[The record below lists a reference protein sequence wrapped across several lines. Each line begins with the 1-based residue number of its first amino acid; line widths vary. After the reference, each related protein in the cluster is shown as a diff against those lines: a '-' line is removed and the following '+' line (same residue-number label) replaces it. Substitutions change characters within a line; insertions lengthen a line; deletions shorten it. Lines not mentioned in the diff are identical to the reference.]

1 MRGVLTRGV
10 SYVGG
15 RQRYAVVAGV
25 CPDEPVPLQ
34 NSVYEL
40 IVLSSGPRPRRPIQ
54 IPSPETP
61 NAADAQS
68 RFDSA
73 QELTAAMNCVSPATL
88 GLPYGVLHM
97 KQKIQHRIFHH
108 TADFVVV

>member
-68 RFDSA
+68 QFDAA
-73 QELTAAMNCVSPATL
+73 QELTFALNCVSSAS
-88 GLPYGVLHM
+88 
-97 KQKIQHRIFHH
+97 
-108 TADFVVV
+108 